1 MKKYKIRGYIFL
13 IIFLILVISF
23 VTYRVIS
30 ANTDNNK
37 NKIKE
42 KAESEERYLDE
53 NLIKIFNQ
61 MNNIQFENYKISISK
76 VNTSNTETSQS
87 NQKNEES
94 GKGSKDTSGGK
105 ESEMSEDSKGEKA
118 NSQSSTE
125 SESDSSDM
133 QKTYKLQEQGILI
146 QSEDIDWTTIK
157 TEIENIYLSLPTIT
171 LDLYQTNIK
180 DQDILDFNTE
190 YDKLTK
196 IVQEQNKTETL
207 KQLVKLYQIYVKF
220 VEGTTD
226 KQKEII
232 LAKTKLNILKAYSQ
246 LDSGNWEEISNNI
259 KSASD
264 EYSKLMTT
272 TNLKEEKQYTTN
284 KIYIMINELK
294 NATDIKD
301 SKIFLIKY
309 RNTLEEIRNM

>member
-1 MKKYKIRGYIFL
+1 MKKYKIIGYIFL

-94 GKGSKDTSGGK
+94 GKGSKETSGGK

-207 KQLVKLYQIYVKF
+207 KQLVKLYEIYVKF

-246 LDSGNWEEISNNI
+246 LDNGNWEEISNNI

>member
-1 MKKYKIRGYIFL
+1 MKKYKIIGYIFL
-13 IIFLILVISF
+13 IIFFILVISF

-207 KQLVKLYQIYVKF
+207 KQLVKLYEIYVKF

-246 LDSGNWEEISNNI
+246 LDNGNWEEISNNI

>member
-1 MKKYKIRGYIFL
+1 MKKYKIIGYIFL

-23 VTYRVIS
+23 GIYRVIS

-94 GKGSKDTSGGK
+94 GKGSKETSGGK
-105 ESEMSEDSKGEKA
+105 GSEMSEDSKGEKA

-196 IVQEQNKTETL
+196 IVQEQNKNETL
-207 KQLVKLYQIYVKF
+207 KQLVKLYEIYVKF

-246 LDSGNWEEISNNI
+246 LDNGNWEEISNNI

>member
-1 MKKYKIRGYIFL
+1 MIKKYKIRAYIFL
-13 IIFLILVISF
+13 AIFLILVIGFGIYNVMATSK
-23 VTYRVIS
+23 
-30 ANTDNNK
+30 NNDK
-37 NKIKE
+37 NKLSEKTENEIK
-42 KAESEERYLDE
+42 YLDE

-61 MNNIQFENYKISISK
+61 MNNIQFENYKIS
-76 VNTSNTETSQS
+76 NTETSQS

-94 GKGSKDTSGGK
+94 GKGSKETSGGK

-207 KQLVKLYQIYVKF
+207 KQLVKLYEIYVKF

-226 KQKEII
+226 EQREII

-246 LDSGNWEEISNNI
+246 LDNGNWEEISNNI